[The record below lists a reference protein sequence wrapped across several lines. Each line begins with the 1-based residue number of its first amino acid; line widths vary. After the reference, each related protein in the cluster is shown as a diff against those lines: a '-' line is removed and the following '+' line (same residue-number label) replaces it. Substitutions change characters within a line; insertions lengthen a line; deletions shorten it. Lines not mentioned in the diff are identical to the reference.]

1 MSNTLPIK
9 AVAYARISTLLK
21 GQTVENQ
28 LVPIREFARGRGFE
42 VVDEYIDEGIS
53 GARET
58 RPALDQLVKDARR
71 RKFKV
76 VVVAALDRMSRSTKH
91 MLTLLDEL
99 RHYGV
104 SIISLRENLD
114 FSSPAG
120 QMALTVLSAV
130 SALERQIISER
141 IRVALATKKLV
152 AQRSGVP
159 WKAGR
164 PTVATPEK
172 AEQAQE
178 LRGRGLS
185 IRKIAAELGVSRS
198 SVQRMLE
205 AVPGEIVAASSG
217 DVEKIKSSAA

>member
-1 MSNTLPIK
+1 MSDMKPVK
-9 AVAYARISTLLK
+9 AVAYVRISTLLK
-21 GQTVENQ
+21 GQTVDNQ
-28 LVPIREFARGRGFE
+28 LVPIREFARGRCLE
-42 VVDEYIDEGIS
+42 IVSEYVDEGIS
-53 GARET
+53 GARES
-58 RPALDQLVKDARR
+58 RPSLDRLVKDARLG
-71 RKFKV
+71 KFKV

-130 SALERQIISER
+130 SSLERQIISER

-152 AQRSGVP
+152 AQRSGLP

-164 PTVATPEK
+164 PTVATSEMV
-172 AEQAQE
+172 EQARK
-178 LRGRGLS
+178 LRGHGLS
-185 IRKIAAELGVSRS
+185 IRRIAAELGVSRS

-205 AVPGEIVAASSG
+205 AVPEDFDAGSSDAA
-217 DVEKIKSSAA
+217 KKAKSSAA